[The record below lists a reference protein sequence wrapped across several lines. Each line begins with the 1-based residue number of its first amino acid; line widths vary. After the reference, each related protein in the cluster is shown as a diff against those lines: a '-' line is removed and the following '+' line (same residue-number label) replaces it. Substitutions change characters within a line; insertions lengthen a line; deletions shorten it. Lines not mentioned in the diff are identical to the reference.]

1 MSLKKVEAWLT
12 MTETTSPLVL
22 ITGATGY
29 VGGRLL
35 PRLLEAGY
43 RVRCLVR
50 DPARLQGRPW
60 LEQVEIV
67 EGDVLKPAT
76 LASAMQGVHA
86 AYYLIHSMGGSADF
100 HERDLTAAR
109 NFGDAARVAGV
120 QQIVYLG
127 GLGDP
132 DADLSQHLRSRQKT
146 GEALREAGV
155 PVTEFRAAI
164 IVGSGSVSFEMIRYL
179 TERIPVMICP
189 RWVYTRVQPISIGN
203 VLQYLAAALETP
215 DSRDEIIEIG
225 GSEVLTYGEMM
236 LGYAEVRGLQRILL
250 PVPVLSPRLS
260 SHWVHWMTPI
270 PADIARP
277 LIQGLRNE
285 VIVRDDKARRL
296 FPDIQSVDYQTA
308 VRLALADLEARLVE
322 TAWSDAL
329 ITSQGDASPV
339 VLTTQ
344 DGMIIERRQKLVH
357 TTPGVAYGAFTGL
370 GGERGWLYANWAW
383 RLRGVMDRLIGG
395 VGLRRGR
402 RHPNE
407 VRAGDALDFWRVEAV
422 EPGRLLRLRAE
433 MKVPGDAWLQ
443 FEAKQQSESE
453 TLLLQTAFFAPKGLF
468 GFLYWYVLYPIHGL
482 IFSGMIRNLA
492 RWAERA
498 PDRVGLPPGVD
509 LQS

>member
-1 MSLKKVEAWLT
+1 

-22 ITGATGY
+22 VTGVTGY
-29 VGGRLL
+29 VGGRLI

-60 LEQVEIV
+60 LEQLEVI

-76 LASAMQGVHA
+76 LTSAMQEVHA
-86 AYYLIHSMGGSADF
+86 AYYLIHSMSGSADF

-189 RWVYTRVQPISIGN
+189 RWVYTQVQPISIRN
-203 VLQYLAAALETP
+203 VLEYLVTALETP

-225 GSEVLTYGEMM
+225 GSQVLTYGDMM
-236 LGYAEVRGLQRILL
+236 LGYAEVRGLQRVLL
-250 PVPVLSPRLS
+250 PVPVLTPRLS

-296 FPDIQSVDYQTA
+296 FPDIQSMDYQTS

-329 ITSQGDASPV
+329 ATSQGDASPV

-344 DGMIIERRQKLVH
+344 EGMIIEQRQRFVQA
-357 TTPGVAYGAFTGL
+357 TPEVVYRSFTGL

-383 RLRGVMDRLIGG
+383 RLRGLMDRLIGG

-402 RHPNE
+402 RHPNDA
-407 VRAGDALDFWRVEAV
+407 RAGDALDFWRVEAV
-422 EPGRLLRLRAE
+422 EPDRLLRLRAE

-443 FEAKQQSESE
+443 FEAMPQSESE

-492 RWAERA
+492 RWAEGA
-498 PDRVGLPPGVD
+498 PDRDSLPPGVD
-509 LQS
+509 LQT